1 MGTKHMGAK
10 ADAGVGASASA
21 TKAGAGDRATREVL
35 DAIRRIVRALRESS
49 RAAER
54 SIGIGAA
61 QLFVLQRIAAAPG
74 LSLNELAAR
83 TFTHQS
89 SVSAVV
95 SRLVDR
101 GLLTRSRGG
110 DDGRRIAISATPAGR
125 ALLARAPAAAQER
138 LLAGLALMGTGPRRQ
153 LAELL
158 GRLVDSM
165 VLPDRSPPMFFEAA
179 PRAGE
184 VDKTGQAGTAGKRL
198 RARLA

>member
-1 MGTKHMGAK
+1 MIHGIQLYGYPSRRAGHGPRRQVGKVGTSGT
-10 ADAGVGASASA
+10 SAEP
-21 TKAGAGDRATREVL
+21 ATRQVL

-49 RAAER
+49 RATER
-54 SIGIGAA
+54 SVGIGAA
-61 QLFVLQRIAAAPG
+61 QLFVLQRLAAAPG

-89 SVSAVV
+89 SVSVVV

-101 GLLTRSRGG
+101 GLLTRTRGG

-138 LLAGLALMGTGPRRQ
+138 LLAGLALMGARPRRE
-153 LAELL
+153 LADLL
-158 GRLVDSM
+158 GRLVDLM
-165 VLPDRSPPMFFEAA
+165 ALPDRNPPMFFEAA
-179 PRAGE
+179 PRGAR
-184 VDKTGQAGTAGKRL
+184 DRKKR

>member
-1 MGTKHMGAK
+1 MTTG
-10 ADAGVGASASA
+10 S
-21 TKAGAGDRATREVL
+21 DRSTDKATREVL

-54 SIGIGAA
+54 TVGIGAA
-61 QLFVLQRIAAAPG
+61 QLFVLHRLAAAPG

-89 SVSAVV
+89 SVSVVV

-101 GLLTRSRGG
+101 GLLTRTRGG
-110 DDGRRIAISATPAGR
+110 DDGRRISISLTPAGR
-125 ALLARAPAAAQER
+125 ALLARAPAAAQDR
-138 LLAGLALMGTGPRRQ
+138 LLAGLSLLGAGSRRQ
-153 LAELL
+153 LADLL

-165 VLPDRSPPMFFEAA
+165 ALPERNPPMFFEAA
-179 PRAGE
+179 PPRTRIR
-184 VDKTGQAGTAGKRL
+184 KPR

>member
-1 MGTKHMGAK
+1 MGSNYMGTQ
-10 ADAGVGASASA
+10 ADAQGTGARRQVRQVGTSGTSAEP
-21 TKAGAGDRATREVL
+21 ATRQVL

-49 RAAER
+49 RATER
-54 SIGIGAA
+54 SVGIGAA
-61 QLFVLQRIAAAPG
+61 QLFVLQRLAAAPG

-89 SVSAVV
+89 SVSVVV

-101 GLLTRSRGG
+101 GLLTRTRGG

-138 LLAGLALMGTGPRRQ
+138 LLAGLGLMGARPRRE
-153 LAELL
+153 LADLL
-158 GRLVDSM
+158 GRLVDLM
-165 VLPDRSPPMFFEAA
+165 ALPDRNPPMFFEAA
-179 PRAGE
+179 PRGAR
-184 VDKTGQAGTAGKRL
+184 DRKKR

>member
-1 MGTKHMGAK
+1 MGTQS
-10 ADAGVGASASA
+10 DAQVSASA
-21 TKAGAGDRATREVL
+21 AKAGGGDPATREVL

-49 RAAER
+49 RAAEG
-54 SIGIGAA
+54 SVGIGAA

-89 SVSAVV
+89 SVSVVV

-110 DDGRRIAISATPAGR
+110 DDGRRISISATSAGR

-138 LLAGLALMGTGPRRQ
+138 LLAGLGLMGAGSRRQ

-158 GRLVDSM
+158 GRLVDLM
-165 VLPDRSPPMFFEAA
+165 ALPDRSPPMFFEAA
-179 PRAGE
+179 PRGTRGRKGR
-184 VDKTGQAGTAGKRL
+184 KTGASGNSRKTRS
-198 RARLA
+198 ARLA

>member
-1 MGTKHMGAK
+1 MGSKHMGTQ
-10 ADAGVGASASA
+10 ADAQAGERPRGASAA
-21 TKAGAGDRATREVL
+21 DRATRDVL

-54 SIGIGAA
+54 SVGIGAA

-89 SVSAVV
+89 SVSVVV
-95 SRLVDR
+95 SRLVER
-101 GLLTRSRGG
+101 GLLTRTRGGG
-110 DDGRRIAISATPAGR
+110 DDARRISISATPAGR

-138 LLAGLALMGTGPRRQ
+138 LLAGLGLMGAGSRRQ

-165 VLPDRSPPMFFEAA
+165 ALPDRNPPMFFEPA
-179 PRAGE
+179 PGGGR
-184 VDKTGQAGTAGKRL
+184 KKR